1 MIFPNYSNIGVF
13 YIWSVLIGNRM
24 SSSLGPFVRPA
35 ILGLVLHA
43 HKIPPLEYLVVV
55 RSASGAL
62 VLFKRRSGLSLRVS
76 SKE

>member
-1 MIFPNYSNIGVF
+1 
-13 YIWSVLIGNRM
+13 M
-24 SSSLGPFVRPA
+24 SSSMGPFVRPA

-43 HKIPPLEYLVVV
+43 HKIPPLEYLIVV

-62 VLFKRRSGLSLRVS
+62 VLFERRSGLSLKVS

>member
-1 MIFPNYSNIGVF
+1 
-13 YIWSVLIGNRM
+13 M

-43 HKIPPLEYLVVV
+43 HKISPLEYLIVV

-62 VLFKRRSGLSLRVS
+62 VLFELGQASASGSALRSKLVVIIT
-76 SKE
+76 E

>member
-1 MIFPNYSNIGVF
+1 MILPNYSNIGVF
-13 YIWSVLIGNRM
+13 YIWSVLIGNCM

-35 ILGLVLHA
+35 ILGLVLRA
-43 HKIPPLEYLVVV
+43 HKIPPLEYLIVV

-62 VLFKRRSGLSLRVS
+62 VLFERRSGLSLRVS

>member
-1 MIFPNYSNIGVF
+1 
-13 YIWSVLIGNRM
+13 M

-43 HKIPPLEYLVVV
+43 HKIPPLEYLIVV

-62 VLFKRRSGLSLRVS
+62 VLFERRSGLSLGSALR
-76 SKE
+76 SKLVVLITE

>member
-35 ILGLVLHA
+35 ILDLVPHA
-43 HKIPPLEYLVVV
+43 HKIPPLEYLIFVQSV
-55 RSASGAL
+55 SGAL
-62 VLFKRRSGLSLRVS
+62 VLFERRSGLSLLVS
-76 SKE
+76 SE